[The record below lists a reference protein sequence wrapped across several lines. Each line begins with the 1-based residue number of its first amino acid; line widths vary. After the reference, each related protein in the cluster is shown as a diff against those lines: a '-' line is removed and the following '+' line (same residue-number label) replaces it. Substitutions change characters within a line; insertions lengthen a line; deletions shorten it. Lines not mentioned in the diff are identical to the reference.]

1 MGAIGVAGG
10 GDRRMQEQRVP
21 TLVNQRSRWD
31 EGGDG
36 DANDVEDD
44 ASRGV
49 EVRIQVQPSG
59 CDEQIGALRICLQAH
74 STLIANPRIN
84 SGAQSQPTSIYLA

>member
-1 MGAIGVAGG
+1 MGVIGVAGG

-31 EGGDG
+31 EGGNG
-36 DANDVEDD
+36 DANGGEDD

-49 EVRIQVQPSG
+49 EIRIQVQPSG
-59 CDEQIGALRICLQAH
+59 CDEQIGAVRICH
-74 STLIANPRIN
+74 WTLIANPRIN